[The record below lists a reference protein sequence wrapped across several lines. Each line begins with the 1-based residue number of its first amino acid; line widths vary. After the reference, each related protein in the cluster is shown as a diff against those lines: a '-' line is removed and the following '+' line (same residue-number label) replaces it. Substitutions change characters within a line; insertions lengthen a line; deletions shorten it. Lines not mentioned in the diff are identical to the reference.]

1 MTFVSHK
8 TSIYCK
14 LLFLFFVVLGF
25 ISNASASAESN
36 SNQGSLLDLS
46 EVKFTT
52 EEDIFVVGDIH
63 GAYENIVSSLQTI
76 KLIDEQHNWI
86 GGKSQFVSLGD
97 LMDRGPASRKVMDL
111 FIKLQQQAHDNGGR
125 FLMVLGNHEVMNLI
139 GDLRYLSNEE
149 INEFADDETNE
160 QRDNAYT
167 AFLESNNLQDST
179 ELKSK
184 FDESYPKGY
193 FARLAAFSPEGYYGS
208 WLLKLP
214 FVIQINKSLFA
225 HGGLSKLV
233 EDFSLEEFNQ
243 EAKNGL
249 TKYLKV
255 WSSIAKK
262 EELSRLT
269 PYKQRGE
276 LISSLN
282 NRKVLKRYTRAKSH
296 FILNSQGP
304 TWYRGNAL
312 CHPYFEQEL
321 LASNLTN
328 WDANELWVGHTT
340 SQSRKP
346 LKRLDGM
353 LKIIDTGM
361 LSSHYKGVPWVGKIS
376 NSNNTE
382 FIQGLT
388 GETGEVTSAP
398 AREWSNPFNMSDSQV
413 EEFVEKAS
421 IEKIGTTKEGKTKP
435 YKVKLTLG
443 SKSIYGIFKYYDSTR
458 SPKNASN
465 RKKRYETD
473 RYQHEIAAYK
483 LDRRLGIGL
492 VPVTVF
498 RKFNG
503 REGIIQIW
511 VNDLISE
518 LEMTEK
524 NIPYDGYCDF
534 KSQDNF
540 LNAFD
545 YLIANRDRN
554 QSNVLFTK
562 SDMQIWFIDHSR
574 AFGIKSKRPRNLKGK
589 DIKISSRF
597 KAELKQLNINNL
609 QILKPWLKERQIYA
623 ILKRRDKMLKEDI

>member
-14 LLFLFFVVLGF
+14 LLFLFFVVLGS
-25 ISNASASAESN
+25 ISNASASAESI

-125 FLMVLGNHEVMNLI
+125 FLLVLGNHEVMNLI
-139 GDLRYLSNEE
+139 GDLRYLSKEE
-149 INEFADDETNE
+149 INEFADDETDE
-160 QRDNAYT
+160 QRNNAYT

-193 FARLAAFSPEGYYGS
+193 FARLAAFSPDGYYGS

-243 EAKNGL
+243 EAKDGL

-262 EELSRLT
+262 EGLSLLT

-321 LASNLTN
+321 LASNLAN

-361 LSSHYKGVPWVGKIS
+361 LSSHYKGAPWVGKIS
-376 NSNNTE
+376 NSNKTE

-398 AREWSNPFNMSDSQV
+398 AREWSNPFNLSDAQV
-413 EEFVEKAS
+413 EDFLRTAS
-421 IEKIGTTKEGKTKP
+421 VKKIGKTKEGKTRP
-435 YKVKLTLG
+435 FKVELTKDG
-443 SKSIYGIFKYYDSTR
+443 KMIKGIFKYFDSSSNTR
-458 SPKNASN
+458 SK
-465 RKKRYETD
+465 RKKFTSD
-473 RYQHEIAAYK
+473 RYHHEIAAYK
-483 LDRRLGIGL
+483 LDRMLGIGL
-492 VPVTVF
+492 VPVTVD
-498 RKFNG
+498 RTING
-503 REGIIQIW
+503 QRGIIQVWI
-511 VNDLISE
+511 DGLISE
-518 LEMTEK
+518 LDMLEN
-524 NIPYDGYCDF
+524 NIPYSGYCDQQ
-534 KSQDNF
+534 SQENF

-554 QSNVLFTK
+554 QSNVLFTQD
-562 SDMQIWFIDHSR
+562 DMQIWFIDHSR
-574 AFGIKSKRPRNLKGK
+574 AFGIKAARTRPLRGL
-589 DIKISSRF
+589 DISVTSRF
-597 KAELKQLNINNL
+597 KEALK
-609 QILKPWLKERQIYA
+609 ILTREKLESIRPWLEAKQIDG
-623 ILKRRDKMLKEDI
+623 ILERRDKMLKEDI

>member
-1 MTFVSHK
+1 MTFVPHK

-25 ISNASASAESN
+25 ISNASASSESN

-139 GDLRYLSNEE
+139 GDLRYLSKEE
-149 INEFADDETNE
+149 INEFADDETSE
-160 QRDNAYT
+160 QRNTAYL
-167 AFLESNNLQDST
+167 AFLESNNLQDSI

-361 LSSHYKGVPWVGKIS
+361 LSSHYKGVPWVSKIS

-388 GETGEVTSAP
+388 GEKIQAFNGP
-398 AREWSNPFNMSDSQV
+398 AREWSNPFNLSDAQV
-413 EEFVEKAS
+413 EGFLRTAS
-421 IEKIGTTKEGKTKP
+421 IKKIGKTKEGKTRP
-435 YKVKLTLG
+435 FKVELTKDG
-443 SKSIYGIFKYYDSTR
+443 KMIKGIFKYFDSSSNTR
-458 SPKNASN
+458 SK
-465 RKKRYETD
+465 RKKLTSD
-473 RYQHEIAAYK
+473 RYHHEIAAYK
-483 LDRRLGIGL
+483 LDRMLGIGL
-492 VPVTVF
+492 VPVTVD
-498 RKFNG
+498 RTING
-503 REGIIQIW
+503 QRGIIQVWI
-511 VNDLISE
+511 DGLISE
-518 LEMTEK
+518 LDMLEN
-524 NIPYDGYCDF
+524 NIPYSGYCD
-534 KSQDNF
+534 QQNQENF

-554 QSNVLFTK
+554 QSNVLFTQ
-562 SDMQIWFIDHSR
+562 D
-574 AFGIKSKRPRNLKGK
+574 
-589 DIKISSRF
+589 DI
-597 KAELKQLNINNL
+597 
-609 QILKPWLKERQIYA
+609 
-623 ILKRRDKMLKEDI
+623 